1 MMLKQ
6 FNKVQF
12 KKEYEILKS
21 FKIWQELIL
30 KIIKYLSITLFKIF
44 IQNDYSDRELTSLR
58 TMALWGPDMIKLSLT
73 LLFPYSL
80 QNIIFSSSSFMQ
92 TRDPQF
98 VALNFTHHLYSN
110 AAVLT
115 SDSHSRTWSSLWSSL
130 QSPDSEAYASSLG
143 AGRAAPF
150 SLRHSFF
157 TSTVSKIKFSFFFP

>member
-1 MMLKQ
+1 
-6 FNKVQF
+6 
-12 KKEYEILKS
+12 
-21 FKIWQELIL
+21 
-30 KIIKYLSITLFKIF
+30 
-44 IQNDYSDRELTSLR
+44 
-58 TMALWGPDMIKLSLT
+58 MALWGPDMIKLSLT

-115 SDSHSRTWSSLWSSL
+115 SDAHSRTWSSLWSSL
-130 QSPDSEAYASSLG
+130 YSPDSEAYASSLG

-150 SLRHSFF
+150 SLRHSFSPAQF
-157 TSTVSKIKFSFFFP
+157 PRSNSVSFFPKPHDITNQYWSISYRLLSHVCQNNWKSTHLFRDFIYHCKGH